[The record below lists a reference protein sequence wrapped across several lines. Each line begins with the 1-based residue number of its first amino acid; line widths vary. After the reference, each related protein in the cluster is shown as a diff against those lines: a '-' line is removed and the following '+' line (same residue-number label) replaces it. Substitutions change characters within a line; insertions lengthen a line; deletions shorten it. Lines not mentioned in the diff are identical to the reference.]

1 MKSGLPPWPPLTAA
15 PPAPPSPASFPGGNR
30 QPLVKLIILLTVIG
44 PTSGKHLEKQQKILL
59 TGQIKEHLSVWK
71 VRLEQEIMRKMAKS
85 TLLLKFGQTSS
96 KFFTNLTKKTRKIA

>member
-44 PTSGKHLEKQQKILL
+44 PTSGKHLEKQQKIFCNVDLSDCNIYYSCRFSNNGLFSHLFQAALSALVNVL
-59 TGQIKEHLSVWK
+59 TLAIYFRDE
-71 VRLEQEIMRKMAKS
+71 
-85 TLLLKFGQTSS
+85 
-96 KFFTNLTKKTRKIA
+96 